1 MEEKKEMTFAEELD
15 LLIDDYQEKK
25 RLEQEKAEEERKKKR
40 DYYLKARCRAYA
52 AYGNH
57 RARVSSDEASMKASV
72 VITLD
77 DMIAFAVENNMKYDL
92 FIGENAIEFVMR
104 IGKPEFCE
112 EPPKDLLITEED
124 ADEPSAESATE
135 AIEKM
140 VAGMTKEPKSGEDDD
155 ETAEKDLM
163 GPLSEEET
171 ADVVGRLRR
180 ATSERQAEAS
190 EENYSFDTGV

>member
-1 MEEKKEMTFAEELD
+1 MEEKKEMTLFERLNANVDEFEEAEREKIRKALEEQREAIEKYIETEC
-15 LLIDDYQEKK
+15 LLTSMRGGYRRKFSEGEKVSDK
-25 RLEQEKAEEERKKKR
+25 DIRITIKDVVDFVNKDSRFKIEF
-40 DYYLKARCRAYA
+40 
-52 AYGNH
+52 YGNEE
-57 RARVSSDEASMKASV
+57 VE
-72 VITLD
+72 VIWRKGRPQ
-77 DMIAFAVENNMKYDL
+77 FY
-92 FIGENAIEFVMR
+92 
-104 IGKPEFCE
+104 E
-112 EPPKDLLITEED
+112 EPVERIPTSEENVE
-124 ADEPSAESATE
+124 EPSAESATE

-140 VAGMTKEPKSGEDDD
+140 VAGMTKKPKSGEDDD